1 MPATRTLRSAAA
13 VLTALAAATAVAGC
27 AGSSSGGDDTGSI
40 GYVSTQV
47 GITDVPAAQRVA
59 APDLSGTTLNGAHFS
74 LAQDKGHITV
84 INVWGS
90 WCTPCR
96 VEGPGLETAYQKF
109 QAQGVDF
116 LGIDSR
122 DDNDGALAYVNNE
135 GITYPS
141 LQDPSET
148 LLLLFKSILPPTSI
162 PSTVIL
168 DRSGKVAV
176 RILGGTTA
184 PQLEQQISTLLGA
197 G

>member
-1 MPATRTLRSAAA
+1 MPATRTIRSAAA
-13 VLTALAAATAVAGC
+13 ALTALAAAAAVAGC
-27 AGSSSGGDDTGSI
+27 SGASSGSNDTGNV
-40 GYVSTQV
+40 GYVSTQI
-47 GITDVPAAQRVA
+47 GISDIPAGQRVA
-59 APDLSGTTLNGAHFS
+59 APALSGTTLTGSRFA
-74 LAQDKGHITV
+74 LTQDKGHITV

-96 VEGPGLETAYQKF
+96 VEGPGLETAYQKY

-116 LGIDSR
+116 LGIDAR
-122 DDNDGALAYVNNE
+122 DDNDAALAYVNNN

-141 LQDPSET
+141 LQDADET
-148 LLLLFKSILPPTSI
+148 LLLQFKSVLPPTTI

-184 PQLEQQISTLLGA
+184 PQLEQQISMLLSQG
-197 G
+197 

>member
-1 MPATRTLRSAAA
+1 MRTIRSAAA
-13 VLTALAAATAVAGC
+13 ALTALAAATAVAGC
-27 AGSSSGGDDTGSI
+27 SGSSSGSDDTGSI
-40 GYVSTQV
+40 GYVSTQI
-47 GITDVPAAQRVA
+47 GITTVPAGQRPA
-59 APDLSGTTLNGAHFS
+59 APALSGTTLAGSRFS

-84 INVWGS
+84 VNVWGS

-96 VEGPGLETAYQKF
+96 VEGPGLETAYQKY

-122 DDNDGALAYVNNE
+122 DDNDAALAYVKE
-135 GITYPS
+135 DGITYPS
-141 LQDPSET
+141 LQDPDET
-148 LLLLFKSILPPTSI
+148 LLLQFKSILPPTTI

-184 PQLEQQISTLLGA
+184 PQLEQQISTLLGE

>member
-1 MPATRTLRSAAA
+1 MPATRTIRSAAA
-13 VLTALAAATAVAGC
+13 ALTALAAATAVAGC
-27 AGSSSGGDDTGSI
+27 SGSSSGSDDTGSI
-40 GYVSTQV
+40 GYVSTQI
-47 GITDVPAAQRVA
+47 GITTVPVGQRPAAPA
-59 APDLSGTTLNGAHFS
+59 LSGTTLAGSRFS

-96 VEGPGLETAYQKF
+96 VEGPGLETAYQKY

-122 DDNDGALAYVNNE
+122 DDNDAALAYVKE
-135 GITYPS
+135 DGITYPS
-141 LQDPSET
+141 LQDPDET
-148 LLLLFKSILPPTSI
+148 LLLQFKSILPPTTI

-184 PQLEQQISTLLGA
+184 PQLEQQISTLLGE